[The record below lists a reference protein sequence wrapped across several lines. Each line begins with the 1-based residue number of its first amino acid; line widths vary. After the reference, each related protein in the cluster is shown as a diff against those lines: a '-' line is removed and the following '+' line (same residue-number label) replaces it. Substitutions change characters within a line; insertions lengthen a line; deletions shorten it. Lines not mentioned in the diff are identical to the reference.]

1 MAITDKDVS
10 IQLPLEKLIETVCK
24 LPAEDL
30 MEVRRRIEVQL
41 QAGHQTEDVPDDL
54 EDQEFWDSELGRE
67 IIEEADS
74 SITRE
79 EVLKATSSI
88 KGSMAADIRAERDE
102 R

>member
-1 MAITDKDVS
+1 MAITDKDVN

-41 QAGHQTEDVPDDL
+41 QAANQTEDGLDVLQD
-54 EDQEFWDSELGRE
+54 EAFWDSELGRE
-67 IIEEADS
+67 IMEEADS